1 MNTGHKMHLR
11 VILAVWLSDVTGW
24 TGHQGQG
31 NWVTRV
37 RVTGSY
43 VNASTTV
50 LLLVSVTII
59 SDCS

>member
-37 RVTGSY
+37 RV
-43 VNASTTV
+43 
-50 LLLVSVTII
+50 
-59 SDCS
+59 